1 MQDHFSQ
8 LTSMIKKN
16 MDTVNNLRLA
26 LQKKKERY
34 GIVHVCK
41 SQCYD
46 NIILTDHRHM
56 VGGEFET
63 QASEDVLMVDKSQ
76 HHRGPGTYN
85 NYYMMSDFHVSQHTQ
100 SYYADIVPLPRDGSW
115 WIMK

>member
-1 MQDHFSQ
+1 
-8 LTSMIKKN
+8 
-16 MDTVNNLRLA
+16 
-26 LQKKKERY
+26 
-34 GIVHVCK
+34 
-41 SQCYD
+41 
-46 NIILTDHRHM
+46 M

-85 NYYMMSDFHVSQHTQ
+85 NYYTMSDFHVSYTMSDFHVSQHTQ